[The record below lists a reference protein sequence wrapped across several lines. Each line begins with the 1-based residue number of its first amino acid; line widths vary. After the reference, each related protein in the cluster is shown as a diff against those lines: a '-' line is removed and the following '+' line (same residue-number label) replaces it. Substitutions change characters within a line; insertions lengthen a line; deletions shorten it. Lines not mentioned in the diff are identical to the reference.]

1 MTVQFSNECEAWKFA
16 KKCLYVGC
24 CANSLYSNF
33 YSANFLTNIS
43 QVQLDTR
50 FTVEEVESILADA
63 KIKFLWV
70 TQW

>member
-1 MTVQFSNECEAWKFA
+1 MTVQFTTTADAMKFA

-33 YSANFLTNIS
+33 YTARFLTHLN
-43 QVQLDTR
+43 QVELDTH
-50 FTVEEVESILADA
+50 FSVEEMKSILADA
-63 KIKFLWV
+63 KIKFNWV